1 MYALLFRGLCTVRV
15 SGVRV
20 GLAVVKINKT
30 TKTTGLQVTAFYGYN
45 LQVPAV
51 YEEQLVPG

>member
-1 MYALLFRGLCTVRV
+1 MCALLFRGLCTVHV

-20 GLAVVKINKT
+20 GLAVVKINKK
-30 TKTTGLQVTAFYGYN
+30 TKTSLQVTAFYGYN